1 VGRQGEGHGQM
12 QEEGGGEGLG
22 QKEGQKEGREEGQE
36 ERQEEGEG
44 LAVRKC
50 CPSNQILGRRWTLH
64 TSTFP

>member
-1 VGRQGEGHGQM
+1 MGRQGEGHGQGG

-22 QKEGQKEGREEGQE
+22 QKEGREEVQG
-36 ERQEEGEG
+36 EGEG

-50 CPSNQILGRRWTLH
+50 CPSNQILGRRWTPH